1 MSRPFRSILDTV
13 RARGLSP
20 EALRRKARV
29 AEANGYP
36 RLGEI
41 YQDEAEAQEVA
52 RSQAVVCDLC
62 GGSGRV
68 ADDRLCWRCEP
79 ERRNVTVREVR
90 RAPTQLG

>member
-20 EALRRKARV
+20 EALRRKAQ
-29 AEANGYP
+29 AAKANGQAE
-36 RLGEI
+36 LGEI
-41 YQDEAEAQEVA
+41 FQDEAEAQEVA
-52 RSQAVVCDLC
+52 RSQAVACDLC

-79 ERRNVTVREVR
+79 GRRNVTVCEVR
-90 RAPTQLG
+90 RATTQLG